1 MKLKVLDNILSSFS
15 PQQYFFSENNLE
27 HRNSVVSTIFERLG
41 FELEFVKENQ
51 ISDFKDVFYPI
62 VNLNNLNT
70 NNEDVFSDD
79 LKKYIKQGL
88 RVLIFHLNE
97 CFFEDEV
104 FSFNQYCL
112 NNYIDTSKIYLY
124 VNNKRTENY
133 LSEMKS
139 NINFYFPFYQSIE
152 HSNLLQTNKVEYSN
166 EDKQF
171 LFMCHNN
178 KMWSHRLSTIVML
191 KEYDVIE
198 DVDYSCVDFSV
209 SNFNSIK
216 DLEETLES
224 DYDNFTDSYN
234 SIIQGGSKLSFYEKN
249 KFEKNEIDS
258 GIIDVTTFKNSYV
271 NIVTETDF
279 SANVIHI
286 TEKSLKPFYY
296 YQIPIIVAPYKH
308 LEALREIYDFDFF
321 DDLIDHSYDYEKN
334 PSKRMKLI
342 FDEIIKIKNNPNVI
356 KDFYKRN
363 KDRFINN
370 NKIVCEI
377 VNKTDDTDYTKNIF
391 I

>member
-1 MKLKVLDNILSSFS
+1 MKLKVLDNILSNFL
-15 PQQYFFSENNLE
+15 PEQYFFRENNLE
-27 HRNSVVSTIFERLG
+27 KRNSITSVIFEQLN
-41 FELEFVKENQ
+41 FELEFVKENEVTEF
-51 ISDFKDVFYPI
+51 DDVFYPI

-70 NNEDVFSDD
+70 NNQDVFSDN
-79 LKKYIKQGL
+79 LKKYIKRGL
-88 RVLIFHLNE
+88 KVIIFHLNE
-97 CFFEDEV
+97 CFHEDDI
-104 FSFNQYCL
+104 FSFNQYCV

-124 VNNKRTENY
+124 VNNKRIENY
-133 LSEMKS
+133 LIDMKS

-152 HSNLLQTNKVEYSN
+152 HSKILQKNKVEYS
-166 EDKQF
+166 DKDKSF

-191 KEYDVIE
+191 KEYNVIG

-209 SNFNSIK
+209 SDDSDLLIKSLKSNSKKFI
-216 DLEETLES
+216 
-224 DYDNFTDSYN
+224 DSYN
-234 SIIQGGSKLSFYEKN
+234 SIIQSGSKLSFYEKD
-249 KFEKNEIDS
+249 KFKKNEIDS
-258 GIIDVTTFKNSYV
+258 GIIDVNTFKNSYV

-356 KDFYKRN
+356 KDFYKWH

-377 VNKTDDTDYTKNIF
+377 VNKTNDTDYTKNIF

>member
-1 MKLKVLDNILSSFS
+1 MKLKVLDNILSNFL
-15 PQQYFFSENNLE
+15 PEQYFFRENNLKK
-27 HRNSVVSTIFERLG
+27 RNSITSVIFEQLN
-41 FELEFVKENQ
+41 FELEFVKENEV
-51 ISDFKDVFYPI
+51 SDFNDIFYPI

-70 NNEDVFSDD
+70 NNQDVFSDD
-79 LKKYIKQGL
+79 LKKYIKKGL
-88 RVLIFHLNE
+88 KVIIFHLNE
-97 CFFEDEV
+97 CFHEDDI

-124 VNNKRTENY
+124 VNNKRIENY
-133 LSEMKS
+133 LSDMKS

-152 HSNLLQTNKVEYSN
+152 HSKILQKKKVEYS
-166 EDKQF
+166 DKDKSF

-178 KMWSHRLSTIVML
+178 KMWNHRLSTIVLL
-191 KEYDVIE
+191 KENNLLE
-198 DVDYSCVDFSV
+198 KVDYSCIDFSV
-209 SNFNSIK
+209 SDDSDSFIK
-216 DLEETLES
+216 ALKS
-224 DYDNFTDSYN
+224 DSKTFIDSYD
-234 SIIQGGSKLSFYEKN
+234 SIIEEGSKLSFYEKD
-249 KFEKNEIDS
+249 KFQKNEIDS
-258 GIIDVTTFKNSYV
+258 GIIDVNTFKNSYV

-279 SANVIHI
+279 TENVIHI

-296 YQIPIIVAPYKH
+296 YQIPLIVAPYNH
-308 LEALREIYDFDFF
+308 LKALREIYDFDFF

-334 PSKRMKLI
+334 PVKRIKLI
-342 FDEIIKIKNNPNVI
+342 FNEINKIKNNPDVI
-356 KDFYKRN
+356 KDFYKWN